1 MDKLLE
7 LELSFHK
14 MKKEIDNLNKIDA
27 SKLSTPVPALL
38 VK

>member
-7 LELSFHK
+7 LELSFNK

-27 SKLSTPVPALL
+27 SKLSTPIPTLI